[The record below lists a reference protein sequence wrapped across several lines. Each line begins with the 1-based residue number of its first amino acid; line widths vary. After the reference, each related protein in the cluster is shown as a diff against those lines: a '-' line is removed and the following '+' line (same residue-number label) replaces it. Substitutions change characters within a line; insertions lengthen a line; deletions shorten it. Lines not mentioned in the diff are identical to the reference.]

1 MIILFNKSFII
12 QTLQYKICIIK
23 IVSSSISG
31 YNDEFET
38 TGGCE
43 TARNWN
49 EVGNK
54 QVLPPVSPAPSM
66 MDLSSP
72 SPKMGKFFSKNKKN
86 GGVKGSGKL

>member
-1 MIILFNKSFII
+1 MFSI
-12 QTLQYKICIIK
+12 TGYK
-23 IVSSSISG
+23 
-31 YNDEFET
+31 DEFET
-38 TGGCE
+38 TSRGE
-43 TARNWN
+43 TARNWTD
-49 EVGNK
+49 VGSN